1 MTLSWTLRLLCI
13 LTIVF
18 GLVLASSQIALAL
31 AHRWILRHLDNATAR
46 SRERLLYLLQI
57 GPALFAAFVAGAV
70 CLPAYV
76 HGETNLESENVS
88 RLCLLVAGL
97 VALWFLFGLLRGL
110 RITLRTLRFVHACRR
125 SGPIVPNGYNI
136 PVLTLPDPAP
146 PVRLIGFFRP
156 LIVVSSSF
164 KTVKPGA
171 FDLALAHERS
181 HATHF
186 DNWKLLTLSYLP
198 RLDRMLPGGDPWSQP
213 WQQAADWA
221 ADDDAV
227 QGDAARSL
235 LLAEALVTAA
245 RAAAH
250 TVSASHTCLCTA
262 LTAAD
267 TGLAIRIDRLIRL
280 RPNGRPSG
288 SSPLIALA
296 ALALLGAA
304 AAFTLFPWIYALS
317 ERLLHL

>member
-18 GLVLASSQIALAL
+18 GLVLASSQVALAL
-31 AHRWILRHLDNATAR
+31 AHRSILSRLDNTTAR
-46 SRERLLYLLQI
+46 WRERLLYLLQI
-57 GPALFAAFVAGAV
+57 GPALFAAFIAGAI

-76 HGETNLESENVS
+76 HGETNLASENVS
-88 RLCLLVAGL
+88 RLCLLVAG
-97 VALWFLFGLLRGL
+97 VVGCWFLFSLLRGL
-110 RITLRTLRFVHACRR
+110 RITIRTLRFAHACRR
-125 SGPIVPNGYNI
+125 SGPIVRNDSNI

-146 PVRLIGFFRP
+146 PLRLIGFFRP

-164 KTVKPGA
+164 KAAESTA
-171 FDLALAHERS
+171 FDLALAHECS
-181 HATHF
+181 HAAHF

-198 RLDRMLPGGDPWSQP
+198 RLDRRLPGGDPWSKT

-245 RAAAH
+245 RAATPA
-250 TVSASHTCLCTA
+250 VSASRGYLCTA

-267 TGLAIRIDRLIRL
+267 AGLAVRIDRLIRPHGNA
-280 RPNGRPSG
+280 RVSG
-288 SSPLIALA
+288 SSPLFALI
-296 ALALLGAA
+296 ALALLAA
-304 AAFTLFPWIYALS
+304 TTAFTLFPWIYALS

>member
-18 GLVLASSQIALAL
+18 GLVLASSQIALVL

-88 RLCLLVAGL
+88 RLCLLVAGV
-97 VALWFLFGLLRGL
+97 VAFWFLFGLLRGL
-110 RITLRTLRFVHACRR
+110 RITVRTLRFVHACRR
-125 SGPIVPNGYNI
+125 SGQIVPSGCNI

-164 KTVKPGA
+164 KAAEPGA

-181 HATHF
+181 HADHL

-213 WQQAADWA
+213 WQKAADWA

-227 QGDAARSL
+227 QGDIARSL

-245 RAAAH
+245 RAAN
-250 TVSASHTCLCTA
+250 TVSVSHTYLCTA

-267 TGLAIRIDRLIRL
+267 TGLAVRIDRLIRL
-280 RPNGRPSG
+280 RPNARPSG